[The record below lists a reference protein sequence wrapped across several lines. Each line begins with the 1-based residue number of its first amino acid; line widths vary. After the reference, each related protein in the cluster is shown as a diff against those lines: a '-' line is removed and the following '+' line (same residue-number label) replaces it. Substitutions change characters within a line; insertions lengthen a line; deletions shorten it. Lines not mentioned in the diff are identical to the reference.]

1 MAKVALIYKQILM
14 LKNKIYNYI
23 TLELIKSFILIL
35 FSLSLIAWTV
45 RAVNFLD
52 LIVDSGYSTATY
64 FTYSLLNL
72 TNIMTK
78 FIPLSFLL
86 AMLLTIIKLERQN
99 ELLILW
105 TSGIAKFKITNLFF
119 LISILILLVY
129 ILFSTVITPT
139 ALNKSRS
146 LIKQS
151 GVDSVTNLLKP
162 NAFSDAF
169 KGLTFY
175 IEEKE
180 NNIVKNIFIKDDS
193 NNLKN
198 LLPEKSSAKNK
209 TIIAERGIVNK
220 NRIILEKGFI
230 QSYEAN
236 DTVRIIQFNK
246 TILNLDNLDNRVI
259 KDVKIQETSTFKI
272 LSCLKN
278 HYYKNISEGYVKNCP
293 KNNIAIV
300 VETFS
305 RRILMP
311 LYIPLISILI
321 SFMLVYTKNKYISLV
336 STKFYPG
343 KQEFDNIVKNLPSV
357 IVFPIGNKGWII
369 IGGWS
374 ERCFTKSDELW
385 IDGWAKKLL
394 SLAYPSATC
403 PGIKTGGPETV

>member
-1 MAKVALIYKQILM
+1 M

-23 TLELIKSFILIL
+23 TIELIKSFILIL

-52 LIVDSGYSTATY
+52 LIVDSGYSTSTY

-86 AMLLTIIKLERQN
+86 ALLLTIIKLERQN
-99 ELLILW
+99 ELLVLW
-105 TSGIAKFKITNLFF
+105 TSGVAKSKVTNLFF
-119 LISILILLVY
+119 LVSVFILLIY
-129 ILFSTVITPT
+129 IIFSTIITPT

-151 GVDSVTNLLKP
+151 GVDTVTNLLKP

-175 IEEKE
+175 VGEKE
-180 NNIVKNIFIKDDS
+180 GNIVKNIFIKDDS
-193 NNLKN
+193 NNLN
-198 LLPEKSSAKNK
+198 TLLPENSSAKNK
-209 TIIAERGIVNK
+209 TVIAKRGVINK
-220 NRIILEKGFI
+220 NKIVLEKGVI
-230 QSYEAN
+230 QSYEKDN
-236 DTVRIIQFNK
+236 TVRIIQFNK
-246 TILNLDNLDNRVI
+246 TLLNFDNLDNRVI
-259 KDVKIQETSTFKI
+259 KDVKIQETSTLKI
-272 LSCLKN
+272 LNCLKD
-278 HYYKNISEGYVKNCP
+278 HYYNKISETYIKNCP

-321 SFMLVYTKNKYISLV
+321 SFMLVYTKNKKKKIINRYI
-336 STKFYPG
+336 F
-343 KQEFDNIVKNLPSV
+343 F
-357 IVFPIGNKGWII
+357 
-369 IGGWS
+369 
-374 ERCFTKSDELW
+374 
-385 IDGWAKKLL
+385 LL
-394 SLAYPSATC
+394 SFVLLVLSELLVRFS
-403 PGIKTGGPETV
+403 GISNIGFYTYLITPLILLPILYLILMNRFWRELK

>member
-105 TSGIAKFKITNLFF
+105 TSGIAKLKITNLFF

-180 NNIVKNIFIKDDS
+180 NNIVKNIFIKDDG
-193 NNLKN
+193 NNLRN

-209 TIIAERGIVNK
+209 TIIAERGLVNK
-220 NRIILEKGFI
+220 NSIILEKGFI

-259 KDVKIQETSTFKI
+259 KDVKIQETSTLKI

-305 RRILMP
+305 RRVLMP
-311 LYIPLISILI
+311 LYIPLVSILI
-321 SFMLVYTKNKYISLV
+321 SFMLIYTKNKKTKILNRYMFFMLSFILLVLAELLVRYSGISNIG
-336 STKFYPG
+336 FYTYFLTP
-343 KQEFDNIVKNLPSV
+343 FIL
-357 IVFPIGNKGWII
+357 FPILYLVLINKFW
-369 IGGWS
+369 
-374 ERCFTKSDELW
+374 KELR
-385 IDGWAKKLL
+385 
-394 SLAYPSATC
+394 
-403 PGIKTGGPETV
+403 

>member
-1 MAKVALIYKQILM
+1 M

-52 LIVDSGYSTATY
+52 LIVDSGYSTTTY

-180 NNIVKNIFIKDDS
+180 NNIVKNIFIKDDG

-305 RRILMP
+305 RRVLMP
-311 LYIPLISILI
+311 LYIPLVSILI
-321 SFMLVYTKNKYISLV
+321 SFMLIYTKNKKTKILNRYMFFMLSFILLVLAELLVRFSGIS
-336 STKFYPG
+336 KIGFYTYFLTP
-343 KQEFDNIVKNLPSV
+343 FIL
-357 IVFPIGNKGWII
+357 FPILYLVLINKFW
-369 IGGWS
+369 
-374 ERCFTKSDELW
+374 KELR
-385 IDGWAKKLL
+385 
-394 SLAYPSATC
+394 
-403 PGIKTGGPETV
+403 